1 MMRMTIGKRMYLS
14 ILSLFAIFAILF
26 IVFQQYREKEYKIE
40 TLNLRLQDFN
50 ANMEEALGLKWDG
63 KMMDQYVKKHGM
75 AHMRVTVV
83 DISGRVIYDNLRKD
97 YKNFSNHASRKEVH
111 DALLHGSGYDIDR
124 NSRTLKGDFFYSA
137 THFPDNH
144 LIIRSA
150 IPYNSDLARSLQ
162 ADQHYIWFALVAII
176 ILTVVLY
183 RFTKRLGD
191 NIAKLRIFARRRILP
206 CLKPFTDVES
216 SFRIR

>member
-75 AHMRVTVV
+75 AHMRVTVWT
-83 DISGRVIYDNLRKD
+83 
-97 YKNFSNHASRKEVH
+97 SR
-111 DALLHGSGYDIDR
+111 AG
-124 NSRTLKGDFFYSA
+124 
-137 THFPDNH
+137 
-144 LIIRSA
+144 
-150 IPYNSDLARSLQ
+150 
-162 ADQHYIWFALVAII
+162 
-176 ILTVVLY
+176 
-183 RFTKRLGD
+183 
-191 NIAKLRIFARRRILP
+191 
-206 CLKPFTDVES
+206 
-216 SFRIR
+216 